1 MDIMGGGHITL
12 VSDSVKGNGYRD
24 IIGQR
29 AIIVNSCREILGEL
43 PAVIDDK
50 LDVVGAR

>member
-1 MDIMGGGHITL
+1 MQWGGGCVTL
-12 VSDSVKGNGYRD
+12 VSDGVKGNGYRD

-29 AIIVNSCREILGEL
+29 AIIINGSREILGKL
-43 PAVIDDK
+43 PVVIDDK